1 MGQRRSTETLFQI
14 IASFIERPT
23 WSQAELARELET
35 TSETVRK
42 HLLDLQRG
50 GMKLVDEKDH
60 PHVYWSVPKNWLP
73 GAIAFKANEATD
85 LLRLLGR
92 AAPGALRDRL
102 IKLTVERLASGGQT
116 VVFDRDAIQSADA
129 ATEAEEENKLAIV
142 EDAATQKIALKMR
155 YYTASKGRES
165 WRHASVHRIDMGPR
179 PQFVAT
185 CHRSGD
191 LRRFRVSN
199 VLEARLDRGEP
210 FRASTKA
217 ALAKL
222 DRESFGGFRDVG
234 PVVHCAFFVRNPEA
248 SWVAKNLP
256 DKGISAHD
264 VDGGTRFTIDTA
276 GVSVLARFVVG
287 LGEVA
292 RPETKELADEIRRIA
307 AAALANAQS

>member
-1 MGQRRSTETLFQI
+1 MGQRSATETLFQI
-14 IASFIERPT
+14 IASFIEQQT
-23 WSQAELARELET
+23 WSQAELARKLET
-35 TSETVRK
+35 RPETVRK

-50 GMKLVDEKDH
+50 GMKLHVDRDF
-60 PHVYWSVPKNWLP
+60 PQVYWSVPKNWMP
-73 GAIAFKANEATD
+73 GAIAFKAAEAAD
-85 LLRLLGR
+85 LLRMLGR

-102 IKLTVERLASGGQT
+102 IKLTVDRLASGGQAIA
-116 VVFDRDAIQSADA
+116 FDRDAIQAAAHEPDAD
-129 ATEAEEENKLAIV
+129 EESKLAIV
-142 EDAATQKIALKMR
+142 EDAAAQKVALKMR
-155 YYTASKGRES
+155 YYTASKGKES

-199 VLEARLDRGEP
+199 VLEARLDKGEA
-210 FRASTKA
+210 FRTSTKA
-217 ALAKL
+217 ALDKL

-256 DKGISAHD
+256 DKGISTSE

-292 RPETKELADEIRRIA
+292 RPETKELALEIRRIA
-307 AAALANAQS
+307 AAALGNATM